1 MQTVRECRKIFSK
14 FVGQGK
20 SMTIKLIKSEG
31 YTVPRTFG
39 TDGTKNLGTRGTR
52 GTLGTPGTRGTPGTV
67 GINLDLSM
75 I

>member
-1 MQTVRECRKIFSK
+1 
-14 FVGQGK
+14 
-20 SMTIKLIKSEG
+20 MTIKLIKSEG

-52 GTLGTPGTRGTPGTV
+52 GTPGTV